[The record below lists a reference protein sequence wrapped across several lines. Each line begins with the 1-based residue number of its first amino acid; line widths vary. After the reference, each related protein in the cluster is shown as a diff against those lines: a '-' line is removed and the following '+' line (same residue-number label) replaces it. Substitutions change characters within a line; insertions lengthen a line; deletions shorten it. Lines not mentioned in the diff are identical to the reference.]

1 MPRAPLSPA
10 LASMTGFARDRGEA
24 NGISWVWEVKS
35 VNGRG
40 LDVRFRL
47 PPGWDGVE
55 PALKDAAQAK
65 LKRGSISAGL
75 SVRRDEQAARPM
87 LDRAALEAALAI
99 VAEVQALLPAAP
111 PPPATA
117 LLSLPGVMRAASEEE
132 PDEALLA
139 ARAAA
144 VTESFARALAALE
157 SSRRAEGARIGAVL
171 AAKLDEIEGLVASAE
186 ADAAT
191 QPEAIRDR
199 LVTALRALAD
209 QSPALTED
217 RIAAEAAL
225 LASRADVREEIDR
238 LHAHIAAARALM
250 VEGTLVGRRLD
261 FLTQEFNREA
271 NTLCSKAA
279 SRTLTATGLA
289 LKAAIEQFREQVQNL
304 E

>member
-1 MPRAPLSPA
+1 
-10 LASMTGFARDRGEA
+10 MTGFARDRGEA

-40 LDVRFRL
+40 LDLRFRL

-75 SVRRDEQAARPM
+75 AVRRDEQAQRPT
-87 LDRAALEAALAI
+87 LDRAALEAALAMLS
-99 VAEVQALLPAAP
+99 EVQAMVPGTP

-117 LLSLPGVMRAASEEE
+117 LLALPGVMRAAAEEE

-144 VTESFARALAALE
+144 VTESFNRALAALDA
-157 SSRRAEGARIGAVL
+157 SRRAEGARIGAVL
-171 AAKLDEIEGLVASAE
+171 GAKLDEIEGLVAAAE

-238 LHAHIAAARALM
+238 LHAHIAAARALLA
-250 VEGTLVGRRLD
+250 EGTLVGRRLD